1 MRRLNTYLV
10 LSTVVFLGDIV
21 LNKKM
26 GVVLTGATSYQ
37 QPVLKFS
44 RQTACEGSGLIYLM
58 SNTSLPFSL

>member
-1 MRRLNTYLV
+1 MP
-10 LSTVVFLGDIV
+10 GII
-21 LNKKM
+21 M
-26 GVVLTGATSYQ
+26 GVNGAEPSPVDTAVEVVLTGATPYQ